1 MFHVCQFVSV
11 KLKYIILFKFKFI
24 MVHIM
29 CSADKMMVI
38 NCLMNQILT
47 FSSYRVQL
55 QNTVIKIKND
65 RLEVKSALAAEK
77 KKAQEIVQK

>member
-1 MFHVCQFVSV
+1 MY
-11 KLKYIILFKFKFI
+11 L
-24 MVHIM
+24 
-29 CSADKMMVI
+29 ADKMMLI

-55 QNTVIKIKND
+55 QNTVIKIKNA

-77 KKAQEIVQK
+77 KKNLEVVQK

>member
-1 MFHVCQFVSV
+1 MFVVY
-11 KLKYIILFKFKFI
+11 L
-24 MVHIM
+24 
-29 CSADKMMVI
+29 ADKMMLI

-55 QNTVIKIKND
+55 QNTVIKVKND

-77 KKAQEIVQK
+77 RKTQEVIQK

>member
-1 MFHVCQFVSV
+1 
-11 KLKYIILFKFKFI
+11 
-24 MVHIM
+24 
-29 CSADKMMVI
+29 MMVI

-77 KKAQEIVQK
+77 KKAQEILQK